1 MMVTIDTES
10 CQRLSLVAA
19 TESHLRDGPL
29 KRQGMLHFVELLQ
42 EVNALITRKI
52 AAGLGMGQSKVPG
65 EITDNSHD
73 I

>member
-1 MMVTIDTES
+1 
-10 CQRLSLVAA
+10 
-19 TESHLRDGPL
+19 
-29 KRQGMLHFVELLQ
+29 MLHFVELLQ